1 MSNRIDRVVITG
13 ASSGIG
19 LDLARRFLAE
29 GSSLVLNGRDPE
41 KLERARRSLDG
52 GRRVVAVPGHVGD
65 PATARAVAAAAREH
79 WGGVDVLVNNAGIF
93 GVKPFLESTTEDLE
107 RFFETNV
114 KGTFLMTQ
122 AVVPLMID
130 GGGGSIIN
138 VGTVL
143 VDQGMT
149 SMPVSAAMASKGGVH
164 ALTVSL
170 AAELAR
176 HDIRVNTLAPGII
189 RTPLIGDGA
198 DAMAAIHPLGRIGE
212 VRRDVRRRAL
222 PRPRRDSSPARRSPW
237 TEATPMRGDAHA
249 RAARSR

>member
-1 MSNRIDRVVITG
+1 MANRIDRVVITG

-29 GSSLVLNGRDPE
+29 GSSLVLNARDPE
-41 KLERARRSLDG
+41 KLERARRELDG

-65 PATARAVAAAAREH
+65 PATARAVVAAAQEH

-93 GVKPFLESTTEDLE
+93 GVKAFLESTTEDLE

-122 AVVPLMID
+122 AVVPGMIAA
-130 GGGGSIIN
+130 GGGSIIN

-143 VDQGMT
+143 VEHGMA
-149 SMPVSAAMASKGGVH
+149 SLPVSAAMASKGGVH

-176 HDIRVNTLAPGII
+176 HGIRVNTLAPGVI
-189 RTPLIGDGA
+189 RTPLVGDGA
-198 DAMAAIHPLGRIGE
+198 DDMAAVHPLGRIGE
-212 VRRDVRRRAL
+212 VEET
-222 PRPRRDSSPARRSPW
+222 S
-237 TEATPMRGDAHA
+237 DAVLYLA
-249 RAARSR
+249 RAAFVTGTTLPVDGGYSRAR